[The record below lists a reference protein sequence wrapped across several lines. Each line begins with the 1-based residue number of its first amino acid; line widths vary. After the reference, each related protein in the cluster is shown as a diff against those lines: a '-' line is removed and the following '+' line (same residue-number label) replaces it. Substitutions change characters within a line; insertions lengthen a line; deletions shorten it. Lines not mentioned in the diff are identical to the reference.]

1 MYSGAPRRST
11 CPSYLMKRP
20 MPMNLVTGSRL
31 AAWQRNAS
39 LRVSPGPFH
48 PLPVLLWPTGLFN
61 IYHFFKYQNVWKLL
75 LASCASQF
83 VGYLAVHNCL
93 AFLFFR
99 NLSAGKNRDGGGGW
113 CPLMADIASVSLK
126 IHHLRRLGAKSLLS
140 VLVEVSD

>member
-1 MYSGAPRRST
+1 
-11 CPSYLMKRP
+11 MKADGR
-20 MPMNLVTGSRL
+20 G
-31 AAWQRNAS
+31 
-39 LRVSPGPFH
+39 
-48 PLPVLLWPTGLFN
+48 
-61 IYHFFKYQNVWKLL
+61 WKLL

-93 AFLFFR
+93 AFSFFHH
-99 NLSAGKNRDGGGGW
+99 LSARKTRDGGEGW